1 MNTLLKYES
10 KSLQVKRD
18 SRDLAKAITKRTLD
32 LIIAVVGLIIIMPI
46 WLVTALLIRIESQGK
61 IFFRQER
68 VGRNQEIF
76 TMYKFRTM
84 IEGAQNLGSGLFS
97 YENDPRITRVGRK
110 LRQSSLDETPQLINI
125 IKGNMSIVG
134 PRPPVIG
141 ELEIEHD
148 LPKSYENRFTVLPGI
163 TGLAQISGRNAL
175 SWKDKIEFD
184 LVYIEKFRNLGIVLD
199 LTIILKTIFI
209 VIARKNVVEKE
220 KNND

>member
-1 MNTLLKYES
+1 L
-10 KSLQVKRD
+10 KRD
-18 SRDLAKAITKRTLD
+18 SRDLARAITKRTLD
-32 LIIAVVGLIIIMPI
+32 LIIAVIGLIVIMPI

-76 TMYKFRTM
+76 KMYKFRTM
-84 IEGAQNLGSGLFS
+84 VEGAQNLGSGLFS
-97 YENDPRITRVGRK
+97 YENDPRITRVGQK

-148 LPKSYENRFTVLPGI
+148 LPESYENRFTVLPGI

-175 SWKDKIEFD
+175 NWKDKIEFD
-184 LVYIEKFRNLGIVLD
+184 LVYIEKFKNLGIVLD

-209 VIARKNVVEKE
+209 VIARKNIVEKE
-220 KNND
+220 KNDD

>member
-1 MNTLLKYES
+1 M
-10 KSLQVKRD
+10 KRD

-32 LIIAVVGLIIIMPI
+32 LIIAVIGLIVIMPI
-46 WLVTALLIRIESQGK
+46 WLFTALLIRIESQGK

-68 VGRNQEIF
+68 VGRNQETF
-76 TMYKFRTM
+76 KMYKFRTM

-97 YENDPRITRVGRK
+97 YENDPRITRVGQK

-141 ELEIEHD
+141 ELEVEHD
-148 LPKSYENRFTVLPGI
+148 LPESYENRFTVLPGI

-175 SWKDKIEFD
+175 NWKDKIEFD
-184 LVYIEKFRNLGIVLD
+184 LVYIEKFKNLGIVLD

-209 VIARKNVVEKE
+209 VIARKNIVEKE
-220 KNND
+220 KNGD

>member
-1 MNTLLKYES
+1 M
-10 KSLQVKRD
+10 KRD
-18 SRDLAKAITKRTLD
+18 SRDLARAITKRTLD
-32 LIIAVVGLIIIMPI
+32 LIIAVVGLMVIMPI

-76 TMYKFRTM
+76 KMYKFRTM

-97 YENDPRITRVGRK
+97 YENDPRITRVGQK
-110 LRQSSLDETPQLINI
+110 LRRSSLDETPQLLNI

-148 LPKSYENRFTVLPGI
+148 LPESYENRFTVLPGI

-175 SWKDKIEFD
+175 NWKDKIEFD
-184 LVYIEKFRNLGIVLD
+184 LVYIEKFKNLGIVLD

-209 VIARKNVVEKE
+209 VIARKNIVEKE
-220 KNND
+220 KNDD

>member
-1 MNTLLKYES
+1 M
-10 KSLQVKRD
+10 KRD
-18 SRDLAKAITKRTLD
+18 SRDLARAITKRTLD
-32 LIIAVVGLIIIMPI
+32 LIIAVIGLIVIMPI

-68 VGRNQEIF
+68 VGRNQETF
-76 TMYKFRTM
+76 KMYKFRTM

-97 YENDPRITRVGRK
+97 YENDPRITRIGQK

-148 LPKSYENRFTVLPGI
+148 LPASYENRFTVLPGI

-175 SWKDKIEFD
+175 NWKDKIEFD
-184 LVYIEKFRNLGIVLD
+184 LVYIEKFKNLGIVLD

-209 VIARKNVVEKE
+209 VIARKNIVEKE
-220 KNND
+220 KNDD

>member
-1 MNTLLKYES
+1 L
-10 KSLQVKRD
+10 KRD
-18 SRDLAKAITKRTLD
+18 SRYLAKAITKRILD
-32 LIIAVVGLIIIMPI
+32 LIIAVIGSIVLMPI

-76 TMYKFRTM
+76 KMYKFRTM

-97 YENDPRITRVGRK
+97 YENDPRITRVGLK
-110 LRQSSLDETPQLINI
+110 LRQSSFDETPQLINI

-134 PRPPVIG
+134 PRPPVVG
-141 ELEIEHD
+141 ELEMEHD
-148 LPKSYENRFTVLPGI
+148 LPESYENRFTVLPGI

-175 SWKDKIEFD
+175 NWKDKIEFD
-184 LVYIEKFRNLGIVLD
+184 LVYIEKFKNLGIVLD

-220 KNND
+220 KSDD

>member
-1 MNTLLKYES
+1 L
-10 KSLQVKRD
+10 KRD
-18 SRDLAKAITKRTLD
+18 SRDLARAITKRTLD
-32 LIIAVVGLIIIMPI
+32 LIIAVIGLIVIMPI

-68 VGRNQEIF
+68 VGRNQETF
-76 TMYKFRTM
+76 KMYKFRTM

-97 YENDPRITRVGRK
+97 YENDPRITRVGQK

-148 LPKSYENRFTVLPGI
+148 LPESYENRFTVLPGI

-175 SWKDKIEFD
+175 KWKDKIEFD
-184 LVYIEKFRNLGIVLD
+184 LLYIEKFKNLGIVLD

-209 VIARKNVVEKE
+209 VIARKNIVEKE
-220 KNND
+220 KNDD

>member
-1 MNTLLKYES
+1 L
-10 KSLQVKRD
+10 KRD
-18 SRDLAKAITKRTLD
+18 SRDLARAIAKRTLD
-32 LIIAVVGLIIIMPI
+32 LIIAVIGLIVIMPI

-68 VGRNQEIF
+68 VGRNQETF
-76 TMYKFRTM
+76 KMYKFRTM

-97 YENDPRITRVGRK
+97 YENDPRITRVGQK
-110 LRQSSLDETPQLINI
+110 LRQSSLDETPQLLNI
-125 IKGNMSIVG
+125 LKGNMSIVG

-148 LPKSYENRFTVLPGI
+148 LPESYENRFTVLPGI

-175 SWKDKIEFD
+175 NWKDKIEFD
-184 LVYIEKFRNLGIVLD
+184 LVYIEKFKNLGIVLD

-209 VIARKNVVEKE
+209 VIARKNIVEKE
-220 KNND
+220 KNDD

>member
-1 MNTLLKYES
+1 M
-10 KSLQVKRD
+10 KRD
-18 SRDLAKAITKRTLD
+18 NRDLAKAITKRTLD
-32 LIIAVVGLIIIMPI
+32 LSIAVIGLVGLIPI
-46 WLVTALLIRIESQGK
+46 WLVIALLIRLESQGK

-68 VGRNQEIF
+68 VGRNQETF
-76 TMYKFRTM
+76 EMYKFRTM

-110 LRQSSLDETPQLINI
+110 LRLLSLDETPQLINI
-125 IKGNMSIVG
+125 FRGNMSIVG

-148 LPKSYENRFTVLPGI
+148 LPESYENRFTVLPGI

-175 SWKDKIEFD
+175 NWKDKIEFD
-184 LVYIEKFRNLGIVLD
+184 LVYIEKFKNLGIVLD

-209 VIARKNVVEKE
+209 VISRKNVVEKE
-220 KNND
+220 KNDD

>member
-1 MNTLLKYES
+1 L
-10 KSLQVKRD
+10 KRD

-32 LIIAVVGLIIIMPI
+32 LIIAVVGLIVIMPI
-46 WLVTALLIRIESQGK
+46 WLVTALLIRFESQGK

-68 VGRNQEIF
+68 VGRNQETF
-76 TMYKFRTM
+76 KMYKFRTM

-97 YENDPRITRVGRK
+97 YENDPRITRVGQK
-110 LRQSSLDETPQLINI
+110 LRQSSLDETPQLLNI

-141 ELEIEHD
+141 ELEMEHD
-148 LPKSYENRFTVLPGI
+148 LPEGYENRFTVLPGI

-175 SWKDKIEFD
+175 NWKDKIEFD
-184 LVYIEKFRNLGIVLD
+184 LVYIEKFKNLGIVLD

-209 VIARKNVVEKE
+209 VIARRNVVEKE
-220 KNND
+220 KNHD

>member
-1 MNTLLKYES
+1 L
-10 KSLQVKRD
+10 KRD

-32 LIIAVVGLIIIMPI
+32 LIIAVVGLIVIMPI
-46 WLVTALLIRIESQGK
+46 WLVTALLIRFESQGK

-68 VGRNQEIF
+68 VGRNQETF
-76 TMYKFRTM
+76 KMYKFRTM

-97 YENDPRITRVGRK
+97 YENDPRITRVGQK
-110 LRQSSLDETPQLINI
+110 LRQSSLDETPQLLNI

-141 ELEIEHD
+141 ELEMEHD
-148 LPKSYENRFTVLPGI
+148 LPESYENRFTVLPGI

-175 SWKDKIEFD
+175 NWKDKIEFD
-184 LVYIEKFRNLGIVLD
+184 LVYIEKFKNLGIVLD

-209 VIARKNVVEKE
+209 VIARKNIVEKE
-220 KNND
+220 KNGD

>member
-1 MNTLLKYES
+1 M
-10 KSLQVKRD
+10 KRD
-18 SRDLAKAITKRTLD
+18 SRDLARAITKRTLD
-32 LIIAVVGLIIIMPI
+32 LTIAVIGLIVILPI

-76 TMYKFRTM
+76 KMYKFRTM

-110 LRQSSLDETPQLINI
+110 LRLLSLDETPQLINI
-125 IKGNMSIVG
+125 FKGNMSIVG

-148 LPKSYENRFTVLPGI
+148 LPESYENRFTVLPGI

-175 SWKDKIEFD
+175 NWKDKIEFD
-184 LVYIEKFRNLGIVLD
+184 LVYIEKFKNLGIVLD
-199 LTIILKTIFI
+199 LTIILKTVFI
-209 VIARKNVVEKE
+209 VISRKNVVEKE
-220 KNND
+220 KNDD

>member
-1 MNTLLKYES
+1 M
-10 KSLQVKRD
+10 KRD
-18 SRDLAKAITKRTLD
+18 SRDLARAITKRTLD
-32 LIIAVVGLIIIMPI
+32 LIIAVIGLIVIMPI

-68 VGRNQEIF
+68 VGRNQETF
-76 TMYKFRTM
+76 KMYKFRTM

-97 YENDPRITRVGRK
+97 YENDPRITRVGQK

-148 LPKSYENRFTVLPGI
+148 LPESYENRFTVLPGI

-175 SWKDKIEFD
+175 KWKDKIEFD
-184 LVYIEKFRNLGIVLD
+184 LLYIEKFKNLGIVLD

-209 VIARKNVVEKE
+209 VIARKNIVEKE
-220 KNND
+220 KNDD

>member
-1 MNTLLKYES
+1 L
-10 KSLQVKRD
+10 KRD
-18 SRDLAKAITKRTLD
+18 RRDLAKAITKRTLD
-32 LIIAVVGLIIIMPI
+32 LIIAVIGLIVIMPI

-61 IFFRQER
+61 IFFSQER
-68 VGRNQEIF
+68 VGRNQETF
-76 TMYKFRTM
+76 KMYKFRTM

-97 YENDPRITRVGRK
+97 YENDPRITRVGQK

-141 ELEIEHD
+141 ELEIEQD
-148 LPKSYENRFTVLPGI
+148 LPESYENRFTVLPGI

-175 SWKDKIEFD
+175 NWKDKIEFD
-184 LVYIEKFRNLGIVLD
+184 LVYIEKFKNLGIVLD

-209 VIARKNVVEKE
+209 VIARRNVVEKE
-220 KNND
+220 KNHD

>member
-1 MNTLLKYES
+1 M
-10 KSLQVKRD
+10 KRD
-18 SRDLAKAITKRTLD
+18 SRDLAKAISKRTLD
-32 LIIAVVGLIIIMPI
+32 LIIAVVGLIVIMPI
-46 WLVTALLIRIESQGK
+46 WLVTALLIRFESQGK

-68 VGRNQEIF
+68 VGRNQETF

-97 YENDPRITRVGRK
+97 YENDPRITRVGQK
-110 LRQSSLDETPQLINI
+110 LRQSSLDETPQLLNI

-141 ELEIEHD
+141 ELEMEHD
-148 LPKSYENRFTVLPGI
+148 LPESYENRFTVLPGM

-175 SWKDKIEFD
+175 NWKDKIEFD
-184 LVYIEKFRNLGIVLD
+184 LVYIEKFKNLGIVLD

-209 VIARKNVVEKE
+209 VIARKNIVEKE
-220 KNND
+220 KNGD

>member
-1 MNTLLKYES
+1 L
-10 KSLQVKRD
+10 KRD
-18 SRDLAKAITKRTLD
+18 SRDLARAITKRTLD
-32 LIIAVVGLIIIMPI
+32 LIIAVIGLIVIMPI

-68 VGRNQEIF
+68 VGRNQETF
-76 TMYKFRTM
+76 KMYKFRTM

-97 YENDPRITRVGRK
+97 YENDPRITRIGQK

-148 LPKSYENRFTVLPGI
+148 LPASYENRFTVLPGI

-175 SWKDKIEFD
+175 NWKDKIEFD
-184 LVYIEKFRNLGIVLD
+184 LVYIEKFKNLGIVLD

-209 VIARKNVVEKE
+209 VIARKNIVEKE
-220 KNND
+220 KNDD

>member
-1 MNTLLKYES
+1 M
-10 KSLQVKRD
+10 KRD
-18 SRDLAKAITKRTLD
+18 SRDLARAIAKRTLD
-32 LIIAVVGLIIIMPI
+32 LIIAVIGLIVIMPI

-68 VGRNQEIF
+68 VGRNQETF
-76 TMYKFRTM
+76 KMYKFRTM

-97 YENDPRITRVGRK
+97 YENDPRITRVGQK

-148 LPKSYENRFTVLPGI
+148 LPENYENRFTVLPGI

-175 SWKDKIEFD
+175 NWKDKIEFD
-184 LVYIEKFRNLGIVLD
+184 LVYIEKFKNLGILLD

-209 VIARKNVVEKE
+209 VIARKNIVEKE
-220 KNND
+220 KNDD

>member
-1 MNTLLKYES
+1 M
-10 KSLQVKRD
+10 KRD
-18 SRDLAKAITKRTLD
+18 SRDLARAIAKRTLD
-32 LIIAVVGLIIIMPI
+32 LIIAVIGLIVIMPI

-68 VGRNQEIF
+68 VGRNQETF
-76 TMYKFRTM
+76 KMYKFRTM

-97 YENDPRITRVGRK
+97 YENDPRITRVGQK
-110 LRQSSLDETPQLINI
+110 LRQSSLDETPQLLNI
-125 IKGNMSIVG
+125 LKGNMSIVG

-148 LPKSYENRFTVLPGI
+148 LPESYENRFTVLPGI

-175 SWKDKIEFD
+175 NWKDKIEFD
-184 LVYIEKFRNLGIVLD
+184 LVYIEKFKNLGIVLD

-209 VIARKNVVEKE
+209 VIARKNIVEKE
-220 KNND
+220 KNDD

>member
-1 MNTLLKYES
+1 M
-10 KSLQVKRD
+10 KRD
-18 SRDLAKAITKRTLD
+18 SRDLARAITKRTLD
-32 LIIAVVGLIIIMPI
+32 LIIAVIGLIVIMPI

-76 TMYKFRTM
+76 KMYKFRTM
-84 IEGAQNLGSGLFS
+84 VEGAQNLGSGLFS
-97 YENDPRITRVGRK
+97 YENDPRITRVGQK

-148 LPKSYENRFTVLPGI
+148 LPESYENRFTVLPGI

-175 SWKDKIEFD
+175 NWKDKIEFD
-184 LVYIEKFRNLGIVLD
+184 LVYIEKFKNLGIVLD

-209 VIARKNVVEKE
+209 VIARKNIVEKE
-220 KNND
+220 KNDD

>member
-1 MNTLLKYES
+1 M
-10 KSLQVKRD
+10 KRD

-32 LIIAVVGLIIIMPI
+32 LIIAVVGLIVIMPI
-46 WLVTALLIRIESQGK
+46 WLVTALLIRFESQGK

-68 VGRNQEIF
+68 VGRNQETF
-76 TMYKFRTM
+76 KMYKFRTM

-97 YENDPRITRVGRK
+97 YENDPRITRVGQK
-110 LRQSSLDETPQLINI
+110 LRQSSLDETPQLLNI

-141 ELEIEHD
+141 ELEMEHD
-148 LPKSYENRFTVLPGI
+148 LPESYENRFTVLPGI

-175 SWKDKIEFD
+175 NWKDKIEFD
-184 LVYIEKFRNLGIVLD
+184 LVYIEKFKNLGIVLD

-209 VIARKNVVEKE
+209 VIARKNIVEKE
-220 KNND
+220 KNGD

>member
-1 MNTLLKYES
+1 M
-10 KSLQVKRD
+10 KRD

-32 LIIAVVGLIIIMPI
+32 LIIAVAGLIVIMPI

-68 VGRNQEIF
+68 VGRNQETF
-76 TMYKFRTM
+76 QMYKFRTM

-97 YENDPRITRVGRK
+97 YENDPRITRVGQK
-110 LRQSSLDETPQLINI
+110 LRKTSLDETPQLINI

-141 ELEIEHD
+141 ELEMEQD
-148 LPKSYENRFTVLPGI
+148 LPEGYENRFAVLPGI

-175 SWKDKIEFD
+175 NWKDKIEFD
-184 LVYIEKFRNLGIVLD
+184 LIYVERYKNLGIVLD
-199 LTIILKTIFI
+199 LAIILKTIFI

-220 KNND
+220 TKW

>member
-1 MNTLLKYES
+1 L
-10 KSLQVKRD
+10 KRD

-32 LIIAVVGLIIIMPI
+32 LIIAVAGLIVIMPI

-68 VGRNQEIF
+68 VGRNQETF
-76 TMYKFRTM
+76 QMYKFRTM

-97 YENDPRITRVGRK
+97 YENDPRITRVGQK
-110 LRQSSLDETPQLINI
+110 LRKTSLDETPQLINI

-141 ELEIEHD
+141 ELEMEQD
-148 LPKSYENRFTVLPGI
+148 LPEGYENRFAVLPGI

-175 SWKDKIEFD
+175 NWKDKIEFD
-184 LVYIEKFRNLGIVLD
+184 LIYVERYKNLGIVLD
-199 LTIILKTIFI
+199 LAIILKTIFI

-220 KNND
+220 TKW

>member
-1 MNTLLKYES
+1 M
-10 KSLQVKRD
+10 KRD
-18 SRDLAKAITKRTLD
+18 SRYLAKAITKRILD
-32 LIIAVVGLIIIMPI
+32 LIIAVIGSIVLMPI

-76 TMYKFRTM
+76 KMYKFRTM

-97 YENDPRITRVGRK
+97 YENDPRITRVGLK
-110 LRQSSLDETPQLINI
+110 LRQSSFDETPQLINI

-134 PRPPVIG
+134 PRPPVVG
-141 ELEIEHD
+141 ELEMEHD
-148 LPKSYENRFTVLPGI
+148 LPESYENRFTVLPGI

-175 SWKDKIEFD
+175 NWKDKIEFD
-184 LVYIEKFRNLGIVLD
+184 LVYIEKFKNLGIVLD

-220 KNND
+220 KSDD

>member
-1 MNTLLKYES
+1 M
-10 KSLQVKRD
+10 KRD
-18 SRDLAKAITKRTLD
+18 SRDLARAITKRTLD
-32 LIIAVVGLIIIMPI
+32 LIIAVIGLIVIMPI

-68 VGRNQEIF
+68 VGRNQETF
-76 TMYKFRTM
+76 KMYKFRTM

-97 YENDPRITRVGRK
+97 YENDPRITRVGQK

-148 LPKSYENRFTVLPGI
+148 LPESYENRFTVLPGI

-175 SWKDKIEFD
+175 NWKDKIEFD
-184 LVYIEKFRNLGIVLD
+184 LVYIEKFKNLGIVLD

-209 VIARKNVVEKE
+209 VIARKNIVEKE
-220 KNND
+220 KNDD

>member
-1 MNTLLKYES
+1 M
-10 KSLQVKRD
+10 KRD
-18 SRDLAKAITKRTLD
+18 RRDLAKAITKRTLD
-32 LIIAVVGLIIIMPI
+32 LIIAVIGLIVIMPI

-61 IFFRQER
+61 IFFSQER
-68 VGRNQEIF
+68 VGRNQETF
-76 TMYKFRTM
+76 KMYKFRTM

-97 YENDPRITRVGRK
+97 YENDPRITRVGQK

-141 ELEIEHD
+141 ELEIEQD
-148 LPKSYENRFTVLPGI
+148 LPESYENRFTVLPGI

-175 SWKDKIEFD
+175 NWKDKIEFD
-184 LVYIEKFRNLGIVLD
+184 LVYIEKFKNLGIVLD

-209 VIARKNVVEKE
+209 VIARRNVVEKE
-220 KNND
+220 KNHD

>member
-1 MNTLLKYES
+1 L
-10 KSLQVKRD
+10 KRD
-18 SRDLAKAITKRTLD
+18 SRDLARAITKRTLD
-32 LIIAVVGLIIIMPI
+32 LIIAVIGLIVIMPI

-68 VGRNQEIF
+68 VGRNQETF
-76 TMYKFRTM
+76 KMYKFRTM

-97 YENDPRITRVGRK
+97 YENDPRITRVGQK

-148 LPKSYENRFTVLPGI
+148 LPESYENRFTVLPGI

-175 SWKDKIEFD
+175 NWKDKIEFD
-184 LVYIEKFRNLGIVLD
+184 LVYIEKFKNLGIVLD

-209 VIARKNVVEKE
+209 VIARKNIVEKE
-220 KNND
+220 KNDD

>member
-1 MNTLLKYES
+1 M
-10 KSLQVKRD
+10 KRD
-18 SRDLAKAITKRTLD
+18 SRDLARAITKRTLD
-32 LIIAVVGLIIIMPI
+32 LIIAVVGLIVIMPI
-46 WLVTALLIRIESQGK
+46 WLVTALLIRFESQGK

-76 TMYKFRTM
+76 KMYKFRTM

-97 YENDPRITRVGRK
+97 YENDPRITRVGQK
-110 LRQSSLDETPQLINI
+110 LRRSSLDETPQLLNI

-148 LPKSYENRFTVLPGI
+148 LPESYENRFTVLPGI

-175 SWKDKIEFD
+175 NWKDKIEFD
-184 LVYIEKFRNLGIVLD
+184 LVYIEKFKNLGIVLD

-209 VIARKNVVEKE
+209 VIARKNIVEKE
-220 KNND
+220 KNDD

>member
-1 MNTLLKYES
+1 ML
-10 KSLQVKRD
+10 KRD

-32 LIIAVVGLIIIMPI
+32 LIIAVVGLIVIMPI
-46 WLVTALLIRIESQGK
+46 WLVTALLIRFESQGK

-68 VGRNQEIF
+68 VGRNQETF
-76 TMYKFRTM
+76 KMYKFRTM

-97 YENDPRITRVGRK
+97 YENDPRITRVGQK
-110 LRQSSLDETPQLINI
+110 LRQSSLDETPQLLNI

-141 ELEIEHD
+141 ELEMEHD
-148 LPKSYENRFTVLPGI
+148 LPESYENRFTVLPGI

-184 LVYIEKFRNLGIVLD
+184 LVYIEKFKNLGIVLD
-199 LTIILKTIFI
+199 LRIILKTIFI
-209 VIARKNVVEKE
+209 VIARKNIVEKE
-220 KNND
+220 KNGD

>member
-1 MNTLLKYES
+1 L
-10 KSLQVKRD
+10 KRD

-32 LIIAVVGLIIIMPI
+32 LIIAVIGLIVIMPI
-46 WLVTALLIRIESQGK
+46 WLFTALLIRIESQGK

-68 VGRNQEIF
+68 VGRNQETF
-76 TMYKFRTM
+76 KMYKFRTM

-97 YENDPRITRVGRK
+97 YENDPRITRVGQK

-141 ELEIEHD
+141 ELEVEHD
-148 LPKSYENRFTVLPGI
+148 LPESYENRFTVLPGI

-175 SWKDKIEFD
+175 NWKDKIEFD
-184 LVYIEKFRNLGIVLD
+184 LVYIEKFKNLGIVLD

-209 VIARKNVVEKE
+209 VIARKNIVEKE
-220 KNND
+220 KNGD

>member
-1 MNTLLKYES
+1 L
-10 KSLQVKRD
+10 KRD
-18 SRDLAKAITKRTLD
+18 SRDLARAITKRTLD
-32 LIIAVVGLIIIMPI
+32 LTIAVIGLIVILPI

-76 TMYKFRTM
+76 KMYKFRTM

-110 LRQSSLDETPQLINI
+110 LRLLSLDETPQLINI
-125 IKGNMSIVG
+125 FKGNMSIVG

-148 LPKSYENRFTVLPGI
+148 LPESYENRFTVLPGI

-175 SWKDKIEFD
+175 NWKDKIEFD
-184 LVYIEKFRNLGIVLD
+184 LVYIEKFKNLGIVLD
-199 LTIILKTIFI
+199 LTIILKTVFI
-209 VIARKNVVEKE
+209 VISRKNVVEKE
-220 KNND
+220 KNDD

>member
-1 MNTLLKYES
+1 M
-10 KSLQVKRD
+10 KRD

-32 LIIAVVGLIIIMPI
+32 LIIAVVGLIVIMPI
-46 WLVTALLIRIESQGK
+46 WLVTALLIRFESQGK

-68 VGRNQEIF
+68 VGRNQETF
-76 TMYKFRTM
+76 KMYKFRTM

-97 YENDPRITRVGRK
+97 YENDPRITRVGQK
-110 LRQSSLDETPQLINI
+110 LRQSSLDETPQLLNI

-141 ELEIEHD
+141 ELEMEHD
-148 LPKSYENRFTVLPGI
+148 LPEGYENRFTVLPGI

-175 SWKDKIEFD
+175 NWKDKIEFD
-184 LVYIEKFRNLGIVLD
+184 LVYIEKFKNLGIVLD

-209 VIARKNVVEKE
+209 VIARRNVVEKE
-220 KNND
+220 KNHD